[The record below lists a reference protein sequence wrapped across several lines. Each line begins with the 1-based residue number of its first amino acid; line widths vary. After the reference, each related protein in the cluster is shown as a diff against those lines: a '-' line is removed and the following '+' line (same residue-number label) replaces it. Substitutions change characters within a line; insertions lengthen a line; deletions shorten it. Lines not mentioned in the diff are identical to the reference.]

1 MQIFENCYQLNQQ
14 KFGYLSFNIGI
25 FFLFSAPAIGSFF
38 LIISLFFSVFFFE
51 KEFYKDKINIFLVI
65 VSILMITICLAYQ
78 FNSQDEY
85 LDYSTKLNT
94 HPLIGL
100 VNWIPLFF
108 SFVGFQ
114 NYLKTQKS
122 RLNFGLCLIFGS
134 IPILISGFGQ
144 YLFSWY
150 GPLDFFH
157 GLIVWYQRE
166 NTTGMTS
173 LFNNANYAACALA
186 TTFPFLCASFC
197 KNRIFDFKKIINLF
211 LIILVIIAIIFTSS
225 RNGLIGLILGTLIF
239 LIPLKSRIFSFGF
252 LLFGSILFFNFVGKI
267 FLDLTLI
274 PENLLRK
281 ISFMGIF
288 NDPRILIWEN
298 AIKYISQKPFFGWGG
313 NSFSSL
319 WNKENELYLG
329 HSHSIPLEISIQ
341 YGIIT
346 SLILSTLV
354 IFILIKSFRFIFLE
368 SNMKLISFYKENY
381 FDRAWFA
388 SCIVILFSNVVD
400 IVYFDI
406 RISALTWI
414 LIAGLR
420 SISKREIKNY
430 L

>member
-1 MQIFENCYQLNQQ
+1 
-14 KFGYLSFNIGI
+14 
-25 FFLFSAPAIGSFF
+25 
-38 LIISLFFSVFFFE
+38 
-51 KEFYKDKINIFLVI
+51 
-65 VSILMITICLAYQ
+65 
-78 FNSQDEY
+78 
-85 LDYSTKLNT
+85 
-94 HPLIGL
+94 
-100 VNWIPLFF
+100 
-108 SFVGFQ
+108 
-114 NYLKTQKS
+114 
-122 RLNFGLCLIFGS
+122 
-134 IPILISGFGQ
+134 
-144 YLFSWY
+144 
-150 GPLDFFH
+150 
-157 GLIVWYQRE
+157 
-166 NTTGMTS
+166 
-173 LFNNANYAACALA
+173 
-186 TTFPFLCASFC
+186 
-197 KNRIFDFKKIINLF
+197 
-211 LIILVIIAIIFTSS
+211 
-225 RNGLIGLILGTLIF
+225 
-239 LIPLKSRIFSFGF
+239 
-252 LLFGSILFFNFVGKI
+252 
-267 FLDLTLI
+267 
-274 PENLLRK
+274 
-281 ISFMGIF
+281 MGIF

-420 SISKREIKNY
+420 NISKREIKIIYKINFISFSY
-430 L
+430 